1 MTPLLQRLLE
11 AGVISVLDMHFA
23 RGLARLHP
31 DEPESV
37 FLGAALASRAVRH
50 GHVCADLHRLLAQ
63 PLLDEEG
70 QPLPVELPGLSVWA
84 MDLGASPLVSA
95 GERPTPLVFDGGARL
110 YLARYWRYQTALAR
124 GLRERVEQRPGGVD
138 PQQLGEGLSRL
149 FSERGEHQADPWQRL
164 AAVVAA
170 QRGLTVISGGPGTGK
185 TSTVVRILA
194 LLQEQA
200 LARGERP
207 LRMQLFAPTGKAAA
221 RLGEAITE
229 RLQTLPVDD
238 AVRRSIPTQPSTIH
252 RGLGFRPST
261 PTHFSHDAEN
271 PLPVDLALVDEAS
284 MVDLALMAKLVDAV
298 PPGARLVLLGDKNQL
313 ASVEAGAILGD
324 VCRTDVRPGYSPE
337 FREELQTLVGD
348 RALPEELREGPGEA
362 LGEASGAPPREA
374 GTPGIGDCIVEL
386 VHSYRFSAEGGIG
399 GLARAVNGGDGEATV
414 AALGEPVPPN
424 RVGADERAVA
434 LVRLGEDD
442 ELRAVLEPV
451 VREGF
456 TGLLRSRDPEER
468 LDALGRFRLLSPHRQ
483 GRYGVVALNR
493 LVEEQLSKA
502 GLINARDVWYDGRPV
517 IVTEND
523 HQLELYNG
531 DVGFVHRD
539 PHGQTR
545 VVFGTAGGG
554 LRWLAP
560 ARLPPHETVF
570 AMTVHKS
577 QGSEFDR
584 VALILPAAVSPVLT
598 RELVYTAITRARR
611 QIVIYGT
618 AEVLREAVERR
629 IDRASGLRE
638 ALWGA

>member
-1 MTPLLQRLLE
+1 MTPLLQTLLD

-50 GHVCADLHRLLAQ
+50 GHVCADLGRVLES

-70 QPLPVELPGLSVWA
+70 QPLDVVLPNRFAWA

-110 YLARYWRYQTALAR
+110 YLARYWRYQTSLAQ
-124 GLRERVEQRPGGVD
+124 GLRARVDHRPAEIDPQRLSAGVD
-138 PQQLGEGLSRL
+138 RL
-149 FSERGEHQADPWQRL
+149 FAGDGQHEADPWQRL

-170 QRGLTVISGGPGTGK
+170 RRGLTVISGGPGTGK

-200 LARGERP
+200 LARGQRP
-207 LRMQLFAPTGKAAA
+207 LRIQLFAPTGKAAA
-221 RLGEAITE
+221 RLGEAIVD
-229 RLQTLPVDD
+229 RLAGLPVDD
-238 AVRRSIPTQPSTIH
+238 AVRQAIPTQPSTIH

-261 PTHFSHDAEN
+261 PTHFVHDASN

-298 PPGARLVLLGDKNQL
+298 PPQARLVLLGDKNQL

-324 VCRTDVRPGYSPE
+324 VCRTDVQPGYSPQ
-337 FREELQTLVGD
+337 FRDELQAVLG
-348 RALPEELREGPGEA
+348 RGGIPSEL
-362 LGEASGAPPREA
+362 REA

-386 VHSYRFSAEGGIG
+386 AHSYRFSASGGIG
-399 GLARAVNGGDGEATV
+399 GLARAVNRGDAGAVME
-414 AALGEPVPPN
+414 ALGRPLPAE
-424 RVGADERAVA
+424 RVHDQPGPVA
-434 LVRLGEDD
+434 LVELREEDD
-442 ELRAVLEPV
+442 LAKVLRPLVLE
-451 VREGF
+451 GF
-456 TGLLRSRDPEER
+456 SGLLRSADPHER
-468 LDALGRFRLLSPHRQ
+468 LAALGRFRLLSPHRL

-493 LVEEQLSKA
+493 LVEEELSRV
-502 GLINARDVWYDGRPV
+502 GLVGTRDVWYDGRPI

-531 DVGFVHRD
+531 DVGLVHRD
-539 PHGQTR
+539 RDGLTR

-554 LRWLAP
+554 LRWLSP

-584 VALILPAAVSPVLT
+584 VALVLPAAVSPVLT
-598 RELVYTAITRARR
+598 RELVYTAITRARER
-611 QIVIYGT
+611 LVVYGT
-618 AEVLREAVERR
+618 AEVLQEAVRRR
-629 IDRASGLRE
+629 IERASGLRE
-638 ALWGA
+638 ALWEG

>member
-1 MTPLLQRLLE
+1 VTPLLKRLLD

-50 GHVCADLHRLLAQ
+50 GHVCADLHRLLES

-70 QPLPVELPGLSVWA
+70 QPLDVVLPNRFAWA

-110 YLARYWRYQTALAR
+110 YLARYWRYQTALAK
-124 GLRERVEQRPGGVD
+124 GLRERVEQRPAGVD
-138 PQQLGEGLSRL
+138 PQQLSAGLDRL
-149 FSERGEHQADPWQRL
+149 FSSEGEHRADPWQRL

-170 QRGLTVISGGPGTGK
+170 RRGLTVISGGPGTGK

-200 LARGERP
+200 MARGERP
-207 LRMQLFAPTGKAAA
+207 LRIQLFAPTGKAAA
-221 RLGEAITE
+221 RLGEAIVE
-229 RLQTLPVDD
+229 RLGALPVDD
-238 AVRRSIPTQPSTIH
+238 AVRQAIPTQPSTIH

-261 PTHFSHDAEN
+261 PTHFIHDASN

-284 MVDLALMAKLVDAV
+284 MVDLALMAKLVAAV
-298 PPGARLVLLGDKNQL
+298 PPQARLVLLGDKNQL

-324 VCRTDVRPGYSPE
+324 VCRTDARSGYSPQ
-337 FREELQTLVGD
+337 FRDEL
-348 RALPEELREGPGEA
+348 RAVWGGGGGLPEDL
-362 LGEASGAPPREA
+362 REA
-374 GTPGIGDCIVEL
+374 GVPGIGDCIVEL
-386 VHSYRFSAEGGIG
+386 AHSYRFAAQGGIG
-399 GLARAVNGGDGEATV
+399 GLARAVNRGDGAAAVE
-414 AALGEPVPPN
+414 ALGEPVPAD
-424 RVGADERAVA
+424 RVGSYAGAVA
-434 LVRLGEDD
+434 LVELQEEDD
-442 ELRAVLEPV
+442 LAKVLRPLVLDGFARLMRG
-451 VREGF
+451 RE
-456 TGLLRSRDPEER
+456 PEER
-468 LDALGRFRLLSPHRQ
+468 LEALGRFRLLSPHRQ
-483 GRYGVVALNR
+483 GRYGVLALNQ
-493 LVEEQLSKA
+493 LVEEELGRA

-531 DVGFVHRD
+531 DVGLVHRD
-539 PHGQTR
+539 ASGLTR

-577 QGSEFDR
+577 QGSEFDK
-584 VALILPAAVSPVLT
+584 VALTLPAAVSPVLT

-618 AEVLREAVERR
+618 AGVLKEAIGRR

-638 ALWGA
+638 ALWEG

>member
-31 DEPESV
+31 DEPASV

-50 GHVCADLHRLLAQ
+50 GHVCADLHRVLDS

-70 QPLPVELPGLSVWA
+70 QPLDVELPNRFAWA

-110 YLARYWRYQTALAR
+110 YLARYWRYQTALAKA
-124 GLRERVEQRPGGVD
+124 LRARVDQRPPGMD
-138 PQQLGEGLSRL
+138 PPSFTAGLDRL
-149 FSERGEHQADPWQRL
+149 FSSKGEHRADKWQRL
-164 AAVVAA
+164 AAIVAA
-170 QRGLTVISGGPGTGK
+170 RRGLTVISGGPGTGK

-200 LARGERP
+200 LARGDRP

-221 RLGEAITE
+221 RLGEAIVE
-229 RLQTLPVDD
+229 RLATLPIDE
-238 AVRRSIPTQPSTIH
+238 AVRRAIPTQPTTIH

-261 PTHFSHDAEN
+261 PTRFTHDANN

-284 MVDLALMAKLVDAV
+284 MVDLALMAKLVAAV
-298 PPGARLVLLGDKNQL
+298 PPEARLVLLGDKNQL

-324 VCRTDVRPGYSPE
+324 VCRTDARPGYSRQ
-337 FREELQTLVGD
+337 FRDELQALTGRD
-348 RALPEELREGPGEA
+348 GLPEDL
-362 LGEASGAPPREA
+362 REA
-374 GTPGIGDCIVEL
+374 GAPGIGDCIVEL
-386 VHSYRFSAEGGIG
+386 AHSYRFSAQGGIG
-399 GLARAVNGGDGEATV
+399 GLAAAVNHGDGNSMVEE
-414 AALGEPVPPN
+414 LGPPIEP
-424 RVGADERAVA
+424 DEVSPSAGGVV
-434 LVRLGEDD
+434 LVELREED
-442 ELRAVLEPV
+442 ELAKVLRPLVLE
-451 VREGF
+451 GF
-456 TGLLRSRDPEER
+456 AEIMHGRDPEAR
-468 LDALGRFRLLSPHRQ
+468 IAALGRFRLLSPHRH
-483 GRYGVVALNR
+483 GRYGALALNR
-493 LVEEQLSKA
+493 LVEDELGRA
-502 GLINARDVWYDGRPV
+502 GLLNARDVWYDGRPV

-523 HQLELYNG
+523 HQLEIYNG
-531 DVGFVHRD
+531 DVGLVHRE
-539 PHGQTR
+539 GNGATR
-545 VVFGTAGGG
+545 VAFGTAGGG

-584 VALILPAAVSPVLT
+584 VALVLPAAVSPVLT
-598 RELVYTAITRARR
+598 RELVYTAITRARK
-611 QIVIYGT
+611 QIIVYGT
-618 AEVLREAVERR
+618 AAVLREAVARR

-638 ALWGA
+638 ALWDG

>member
-1 MTPLLQRLLE
+1 VTPLLQRLLE

-50 GHVCADLHRLLAQ
+50 GHVCADLHRVLES

-70 QPLPVELPGLSVWA
+70 QPLDVVLPGLSCWA

-110 YLARYWRYQTALAR
+110 YLARYWRYQTALAK
-124 GLRERVEQRPGGVD
+124 GLRARVEQRPAGMD
-138 PQQLGEGLSRL
+138 SHQLTAGLDRL
-149 FSERGEHQADPWQRL
+149 FSSEGEHRADPWQRL

-170 QRGLTVISGGPGTGK
+170 RRGLTVISGGPGTGK

-200 LARGERP
+200 LAKGERP

-221 RLGEAITE
+221 RLGEAIVE
-229 RLQTLPVDD
+229 RLAGLPVDD
-238 AVRRSIPTQPSTIH
+238 AVRQAIPTQPSTIH

-261 PTHFSHDAEN
+261 PTHFAHDAGN

-298 PPGARLVLLGDKNQL
+298 PPQARLVLLGDKNQL

-324 VCRTDVRPGYSPE
+324 VCRTDTRPGYSPQ
-337 FREELQTLVGD
+337 FRDEL
-348 RALPEELREGPGEA
+348 RAVLGRGLPEDLHA
-362 LGEASGAPPREA
+362 AGA
-374 GTPGIGDCIVEL
+374 PGIGDCIVEL
-386 VHSYRFSAEGGIG
+386 AHSYRFAAQGGIG
-399 GLARAVNGGDGEATV
+399 GLARAVNRGDGAGAV
-414 AALGEPVPPN
+414 AALGMPVAAN
-424 RVGADERAVA
+424 RVGEDAGAVA
-434 LVRLGEDD
+434 LVELREEDD
-442 ELRAVLEPV
+442 LAKVLRPLVLNGFAGV
-451 VREGF
+451 VRGQA
-456 TGLLRSRDPEER
+456 PEER
-468 LDALGRFRLLSPHRQ
+468 LEALGRFRLLSPHRQ
-483 GRYGVVALNR
+483 GRYGVLALNR
-493 LVEEQLSKA
+493 LVEEELGRA
-502 GLINARDVWYDGRPV
+502 GLINTRDVWYDGRPV

-531 DVGFVHRD
+531 DVGLVHRD
-539 PHGQTR
+539 RSGVTR
-545 VVFGTAGGG
+545 VAFGTAGGG

-577 QGSEFDR
+577 QGSEFER

-598 RELVYTAITRARR
+598 RELVYTAITRGRR
-611 QIVIYGT
+611 QIVVVGT
-618 AEVLREAVERR
+618 AGVLKEAIERR

-638 ALWGA
+638 ALWDA

>member
-1 MTPLLQRLLE
+1 MTPLLQRLLD
-11 AGVISVLDMHFA
+11 AGVLSVLDMHFA

-50 GHVCADLHRLLAQ
+50 GHVCADLHRVLSQ

-70 QPLPVELPGLSVWA
+70 QPLDVVLPGLSVWA
-84 MDLGASPLVSA
+84 MDLSASPLVSA

-110 YLARYWRYQTALAR
+110 YLARYWRYQTALAK
-124 GLRERVEQRPGGVD
+124 GLRERVERRPGDVD
-138 PQQLGEGLSRL
+138 PGQLGDGLDRL

-200 LARGERP
+200 LARGDRP

-221 RLGEAITE
+221 RLGEAISE
-229 RLQTLPVDD
+229 RLQALPIDD

-261 PTHFSHDAEN
+261 PTHFTHDSTN

-324 VCRTDVRPGYSPE
+324 VCRTDARPGYSPQ
-337 FREELQTLVGD
+337 FRQELQRVAGQ
-348 RALPEELREGPGEA
+348 RGLPED
-362 LGEASGAPPREA
+362 PREA

-386 VHSYRFSAEGGIG
+386 AHSYRFSAEGGIG
-399 GLARAVNGGDGEATV
+399 GLARAVNRGDGEATV
-414 AALGEPVPPN
+414 RALGEPVPPD
-424 RVGADERAVA
+424 RVGTHAGAVA
-434 LVRLGEDD
+434 WVELSEQD
-442 ELRAVLEPV
+442 ELSEILRPAVLEGFEGLMRG
-451 VREGF
+451 RE
-456 TGLLRSRDPEER
+456 PEER
-468 LDALGRFRLLSPHRQ
+468 LEALGRFRLLSPHRQ
-483 GRYGVVALNR
+483 GRYGVLAINR
-493 LVEEQLSKA
+493 LVEELLSRA
-502 GLINARDVWYDGRPV
+502 GLISTRDVWYDGRPV

-531 DVGFVHRD
+531 DVGFTHRD
-539 PHGQTR
+539 AHGQTR

-577 QGSEFDR
+577 QGSEFER
-584 VALILPAAVSPVLT
+584 VALCLPAAVSPVLT
-598 RELVYTAITRARR
+598 RELVYTAITRARK
-611 QIVIYGT
+611 QIVVYGT
-618 AEVLREAVERR
+618 PQVLEEAVRRR

-638 ALWGA
+638 ALWGG

>member
-1 MTPLLQRLLE
+1 MTPLLKTLLD
-11 AGVISVLDMHFA
+11 AGVISALDMHFA

-50 GHVCADLHRLLAQ
+50 GHVCADLNRVLES

-70 QPLPVELPGLSVWA
+70 QPLEVVLPNRFQWA

-110 YLARYWRYQTALAR
+110 YLARYWRYQTALAK
-124 GLRERVEQRPGGVD
+124 GLRARVDQRPGGVD
-138 PQQLGEGLSRL
+138 PGLLSAGVDRL
-149 FSERGEHQADPWQRL
+149 FSGDGKHEADPWQRL

-170 QRGLTVISGGPGTGK
+170 RRGLTVISGGPGTGK

-200 LARGERP
+200 LARGEKP

-221 RLGEAITE
+221 RLGEAIVE
-229 RLQTLPVDD
+229 RLEALPVDD
-238 AVRRSIPTQPSTIH
+238 EVKQSIPTQPSTIH

-261 PTHFSHDAEN
+261 PTHFQHDAEN

-284 MVDLALMAKLVDAV
+284 MVDLALMSKLVDAV
-298 PPGARLVLLGDKNQL
+298 PKHARLVLLGDKNQL

-324 VCRTDVRPGYSPE
+324 VCSTDVRPGYSPQ
-337 FREELQTLVGD
+337 FRDELQRVLGPGG
-348 RALPEELREGPGEA
+348 LPDGLRETA
-362 LGEASGAPPREA
+362 
-374 GTPGIGDCIVEL
+374 TPGIGDCIVEL
-386 VHSYRFSAEGGIG
+386 AHSYRFSASGGIG
-399 GLARAVNGGDGEATV
+399 GLAKAVNRGDGEAV
-414 AALGEPVPPN
+414 LGALGRPVPAE
-424 RVGADERAVA
+424 RVLEASGPVA
-434 LVRLGEDD
+434 LVELKEEDD
-442 ELRAVLEPV
+442 LARVLRPLVLD
-451 VREGF
+451 GF
-456 TGLLRSRDPEER
+456 AGLMRSKDPAER
-468 LDALGRFRLLSPHRQ
+468 LAALGRFRLLSPHRL

-493 LVEEQLSKA
+493 LVEEELA
-502 GLINARDVWYDGRPV
+502 RVGLLNARDAWYDGRPV

-531 DVGFVHRD
+531 DVGLVHRD
-539 PHGQTR
+539 EDGITR
-545 VVFGTAGGG
+545 VAFGTAGGG
-554 LRWLAP
+554 LRWLSP

-577 QGSEFDR
+577 QGSEFER

-598 RELVYTAITRARR
+598 RELVYTAITRARER
-611 QIVIYGT
+611 IVVYGT
-618 AEVLREAVERR
+618 AEVLQEAVRRR

-638 ALWGA
+638 ALWEG

>member
-11 AGVISVLDMHFA
+11 AGVLSVLDMHFA

-50 GHVCADLHRLLAQ
+50 GHVCADLHRVLAQ

-70 QPLPVELPGLSVWA
+70 QPLEVELPGLSVWA

-110 YLARYWRYQTALAR
+110 YLARYWRYQTALAK
-124 GLRERVEQRPGGVD
+124 GLRARVERRPGDVD
-138 PQQLGEGLSRL
+138 PGRLGDGLDRL
-149 FSERGEHQADPWQRL
+149 FSDRGEHQADPWQRL

-229 RLQTLPVDD
+229 RLQALPVDD
-238 AVRRSIPTQPSTIH
+238 VVRRSIPTQPSTIH
-252 RGLGFRPST
+252 RALGFRPST
-261 PTHFSHDAEN
+261 PTHFTHDASN

-298 PPGARLVLLGDKNQL
+298 PPSARLVLLGDKNQL

-324 VCRTDVRPGYSPE
+324 VCSTDARPGYSPQ
-337 FREELQTLVGD
+337 FRQELQGLVGE
-348 RALPEELREGPGEA
+348 RALPPD
-362 LGEASGAPPREA
+362 SREA
-374 GTPGIGDCIVEL
+374 GLPGIGDCIVEL

-399 GLARAVNGGDGEATV
+399 GLARAVNRGDAEATV
-414 AALGEPVPPN
+414 RALGEPIPSD
-424 RVGADERAVA
+424 RVGADAGAVA
-434 LVRLGEDD
+434 LVRLSDEDD
-442 ELRAVLEPV
+442 LASVLRPAVLE
-451 VREGF
+451 GF
-456 TGLLRSRDPEER
+456 SGLLRSREPEER
-468 LDALGRFRLLSPHRQ
+468 LAALGRFRLLSPHRQ
-483 GRYGVVALNR
+483 GRYGVLALNR
-493 LVEEQLSKA
+493 LVEELLSRV
-502 GLINARDVWYDGRPV
+502 GLISTRDVWYDGRPV

-539 PHGQTR
+539 PHGHTR

-584 VALILPAAVSPVLT
+584 VALTLPAAVSPVLT

-611 QIVIYGT
+611 QIVVYGT
-618 AEVLREAVERR
+618 AEVLEEAVRRR

-638 ALWGA
+638 ALWGG